1 MNRSLL
7 VLLIIFTAVLGAT
20 NLKALDKAEVWNL
33 YREGESSFRQANEL
47 LAADP
52 AKARDLFEK
61 AAMHFEAIHREGG
74 IDNGR
79 LFYNIGNIYFRL
91 GDTGKAIL
99 NYRRAERFIPNDVN
113 LQQNL
118 NYARSRCVDKIELK
132 PQTQV
137 SRTIFFWHYD
147 LSGPTRSW
155 LFAAIF
161 GLLWVFAGMYVL
173 KRKCVPTQE
182 RGNEAVRERG
192 NEAGMRER
200 GNEADKFTMTP
211 WNSWLRYAIIGSA
224 LLSLLLAGSLGIEAY
239 EESNVR
245 SGVILEQEV
254 IGRKGDSTTFE
265 PTFKEPLH
273 TGAEFKLVEER
284 KGWLY
289 IELADGRRCWI
300 PESAA
305 GII

>member
-1 MNRSLL
+1 MISS
-7 VLLIIFTAVLGAT
+7 AVCGPVESR
-20 NLKALDKAEVWNL
+20 ALDKAELWNL

-47 LAADP
+47 PATDP
-52 AKARDLFEK
+52 ARAKELFEK
-61 AAMHFEAIHREGG
+61 AAMVFEAIHREGG

-79 LFYNIGNIYFRL
+79 LFYNIGNIHFRL
-91 GDTGKAIL
+91 GDTGRAIL
-99 NYRRAERFIPNDVN
+99 YYRKAERFIPNDIN

-118 NYARSRCVDKIELK
+118 NYARSRCLDKIEVK

-137 SRTIFFWHYD
+137 FRTVFFWHYD

-155 LFAAIF
+155 LFAGFF
-161 GLLWVFAGMYVL
+161 GLLWVVAGIYL
-173 KRKCVPTQE
+173 LTR
-182 RGNEAVRERG
+182 R
-192 NEAGMRER
+192 
-200 GNEADKFTMTP
+200 
-211 WNSWLRYAIIGSA
+211 SWLRYVVIGSA
-224 LLSLLLAGSLGIEAY
+224 LMSLLLGGSMGIEAY

-245 SGVILEQEV
+245 SGVVLEHEV
-254 IGRKGDSTTFE
+254 VGRKGDSTTFE

-273 TGAEFKLVEER
+273 MGAEFKLVEER
-284 KGWLY
+284 KGWLH

>member
-1 MNRSLL
+1 MMKRLFVIL
-7 VLLIIFTAVLGAT
+7 TILAAVSSPM

-47 LAADP
+47 LGTDP

-61 AAMHFEAIHREGG
+61 AAMYFEAIHREGG
-74 IDNGR
+74 IENGR

-99 NYRRAERFIPNDVN
+99 NYRRAERFIPNDIN

-137 SRTIFFWHYD
+137 FRTLFFWHYD

-155 LFAAIF
+155 LFASVF
-161 GLLWVFAGMYVL
+161 GLLWIFAGMYVL
-173 KRKCVPTQE
+173 KRKCVPT
-182 RGNEAVRERG
+182 RERG
-192 NEAGMRER
+192 NEVVWQR
-200 GNEADKFTMTP
+200 GNEVYLLKRE
-211 WNSWLRYAIIGSA
+211 SWLRYAIMGCA
-224 LLSLLLAGSLGIEAY
+224 VLSLLLAGSLGIEGY

-254 IGRKGDSTTFE
+254 MGRKGDSATFE

-273 TGAEFKLVEER
+273 MGVEFKLVEER
-284 KGWLY
+284 KGWLH
-289 IELADGRRCWI
+289 IELADGGRCWI

>member
-1 MNRSLL
+1 MKLCRVMNKYYFV
-7 VLLIIFTAVLGAT
+7 VLMILAAVSSPME
-20 NLKALDKAEVWNL
+20 LKALDKAELWSL

-47 LAADP
+47 LATDP
-52 AKARDLFEK
+52 ARARGLFEK
-61 AAMHFEAIHREGG
+61 AAMCFEAIHREGG
-74 IDNGR
+74 IENGR
-79 LFYNIGNIYFRL
+79 LFYNIGNIYFHL

-99 NYRRAERFIPNDVN
+99 NYKRAERFIPNDVN

-118 NYARSRCVDKIELK
+118 NYARSRCVDKIDPK

-137 SRTIFFWHYD
+137 FRTVFFWHHD

-155 LFAAIF
+155 LFAAF
-161 GLLWVFAGMYVL
+161 LGLLWVFAGMYVL

-182 RGNEAVRERG
+182 PGNEVVQEHG
-192 NEAGMRER
+192 NEIDR
-200 GNEADKFTMTP
+200 FTMTP

-224 LLSLLLAGSLGIEAY
+224 VISLLLAGSLGIEAY
-239 EESNVR
+239 EESNIR

-254 IGRKGDSTTFE
+254 MGRKGDSSTFE

-273 TGAEFKLVEER
+273 MGAEFKLVEER
-284 KGWLY
+284 KGWFY

-305 GII
+305 GVI